1 MLALVIF
8 LMGNNSNLAD
18 MEGEGCQKSENLAD
32 IICERP
38 VIVKHDAM
46 FDISYA
52 LCSIQEIL

>member
-1 MLALVIF
+1 
-8 LMGNNSNLAD
+8 MGNNSNLAD